1 MRAVTG
7 TALAA
12 ALLAVSLGG
21 CVQPRLASRPLTGEQ
36 MEWMS
41 FIRASYPGWRAP
53 YYSPAVTSEPMAA
66 PVSSSAAALASPAG
80 DSVPAAP
87 VRDVEFVPA
96 EPSR

>member
-12 ALLAVSLGG
+12 ALLGVSLGG
-21 CVQPRLASRPLTGEQ
+21 CVQPRLASRPLTEEQ

-53 YYSPAVTSEPMAA
+53 YYSPAVASDPLAA
-66 PVSSSAAALASPAG
+66 PVASSPAG